1 MAAHF
6 GFRVR
11 NSCPQLVADA
21 LRGQLSGLR
30 ERRDK
35 LLAAKPS
42 NVAVYSTLC
51 LTLPGDNQYT
61 TVDFTVHSGNRREKA
76 PK

>member
-1 MAAHF
+1 LKHREF
-6 GFRVR
+6 HTRWGIGV
-11 NSCPQLVADA
+11 N

-30 ERRDK
+30 ERRDG
-35 LLAAKPS
+35 LFAAKPS